1 MNYRQPSVVETMI
14 WLIAAA
20 LAAIVAIGV
29 TLLMATVG
37 AVMLLARMAGEAAR
51 SIFSG
56 SFGRSTIHKQHSKE
70 QGVRP
75 TIIEGQVLSRS

>member
-20 LAAIVAIGV
+20 IALFVAIGM
-29 TLLMATVG
+29 TLLMATVT
-37 AVMLLARMAGEAAR
+37 VVILLTRMAGEAAR
-51 SIFSG
+51 SFFQHFFG
-56 SFGRSTIHKQHSKE
+56 SSTIHKQHSRE

-75 TIIEGQVLSRS
+75 TIIEGQVLSQN

>member
-20 LAAIVAIGV
+20 IAAFVAFGV

-37 AVMLLARMAGEAAR
+37 TVMLLARMAGEAAR
-51 SIFSG
+51 RFCQDIFGG
-56 SFGRSTIHKQHSKE
+56 SAIHKQHSRE

-75 TIIEGQVLSRS
+75 TVVEGQVLSRN

>member
-20 LAAIVAIGV
+20 IAAFVAFGV

-37 AVMLLARMAGEAAR
+37 AVMLLARMAGEAVR
-51 SIFSG
+51 RFSQDIFG
-56 SFGRSTIHKQHSKE
+56 GSTIHKQHSKD

-75 TIIEGQVLSRS
+75 TVIDGQVLSRN

>member
-14 WLIAAA
+14 CLIAAA
-20 LAAIVAIGV
+20 ITAFVAIGV

-56 SFGRSTIHKQHSKE
+56 IFGRSTIHKQHSKE

>member
-1 MNYRQPSVVETMI
+1 MI

-20 LAAIVAIGV
+20 IAAFVAIGV

-56 SFGRSTIHKQHSKE
+56 IFGRSTIHKQHSKE

>member
-14 WLIAAA
+14 WLIT
-20 LAAIVAIGV
+20 AAIAASVAIGV
-29 TLLMATVG
+29 TLLMATIG
-37 AVMLLARMAGEAAR
+37 MVMLLARMAGEAAR
-51 SIFSG
+51 SIFQG
-56 SFGRSTIHKQHSKE
+56 IFGRPTIHKQHSRE

>member
-20 LAAIVAIGV
+20 IAAFVAIGV
-29 TLLMATVG
+29 TLLMATVT

-51 SIFSG
+51 SVFQSI
-56 SFGRSTIHKQHSKE
+56 FGRSTIHKQHSRE